1 MKKKLIIALVIL
13 SLVAAGIFYILTTG
27 NIGTKYNTADA
38 TRGEIEKYVEEV
50 GTISSENI
58 RRYYGNSVNR
68 VEKIEVELGEQVK
81 QGQLLLK
88 FEDTMDLE
96 IQKVKKQIDAME
108 ATYAEALSGADFES
122 INSVKIEIS
131 NIRNSISLA
140 EEHKKRIE
148 ELYKNEVATAIELEQ
163 AVNNLDQLR
172 SRLATAQNSYNL
184 LVKDLSENMKTKYES
199 EIDVLLLTL
208 ESLERNKENSIIYAD
223 FDGVITELNTFEGD
237 IPSGGM
243 KILEIQDPLNKTVL
257 IDFMVVDALN
267 IRPGMNAIVNDHDL
281 GIVIEKLTV
290 GKIYPKAFTTF
301 SELGVEENRQ
311 TVEIRLTESGKDLSF
326 GLKVDTKVMIEESRE
341 ALFIPEE
348 AIYEKDMKKYVRVL
362 EDGKS
367 VEREVIT
374 GIENNNH
381 IEIIEGLNEGEKVIL
396 NYEEN

>member
-27 NIGTKYNTADA
+27 NIGTKYNTAEA

-58 RRYYGNSVNR
+58 RVYYGNSINK
-68 VEKIEVELGEQVK
+68 VEKIEVELGEQVSE
-81 QGQLLLK
+81 GQLLLK
-88 FEDTMDLE
+88 FEDTMDIE
-96 IQKVKKQIDAME
+96 IQKVKKQIEAME
-108 ATYAEALSGADFES
+108 ATYTEALSGADFES

-131 NIRNSISLA
+131 SIRNSISLA
-140 EEHKKRIE
+140 EENKNRIE

-163 AVNNLDQLR
+163 AVNNLEQLK
-172 SRLATAQNSYNL
+172 SRLASAQNSYNL
-184 LVKDLSENMKTKYES
+184 LVKNLSDNMKRKYEA
-199 EIDVLLLTL
+199 EIDILLLSL
-208 ESLERNKENSIIYAD
+208 ESLERTKENSIIYAD

-243 KILEIQDPLNKTVL
+243 KILEIQDPLKKTVL

-267 IRPGMNAIVNDHDL
+267 IRPSMNAVVNDQNL
-281 GIVIEKLTV
+281 GIVIENLTV

-311 TVEIRLTESGKDLSF
+311 TVEIKLPESGKDLSF

-362 EDGKS
+362 EDGKP

-374 GIENNNH
+374 GIENNHH
-381 IEIIEGLNEGEKVIL
+381 IEIIEGLIEGEKVIL
-396 NYEEN
+396 NYEES

>member
-27 NIGTKYNTADA
+27 NIGTKYNTAEV

-58 RRYYGNSVNR
+58 RNYYGNSINR
-68 VEKIEVELGEQVK
+68 VELIEVELGEHVS

-88 FEDTMDLE
+88 FEDNMDIE
-96 IQKVKKQIDAME
+96 IQKVKKQIEAME
-108 ATYAEALSGADFES
+108 ATYTEALSGADFES

-131 NIRNSISLA
+131 SIRSSISLA

-148 ELYKNEVATAIELEQ
+148 ELYKNEVATAVELEQ
-163 AVNNLDQLR
+163 AVNNLEQLR
-172 SRLATAQNSYNL
+172 NQLASAQNSYNQ
-184 LVKDLSENMKTKYES
+184 LVKDLSENMKKKYEA
-199 EIDVLLLTL
+199 EIDVLLLAL
-208 ESLERNKENSIIYAD
+208 ESLERNKENATIYAD

-237 IPSGGM
+237 IPSAGI

-257 IDFMVVDALN
+257 IDFMAVDAHN
-267 IRPGMNAIVNDHDL
+267 IRQGMKAVVNDRNL
-281 GIVIEKLTV
+281 GIVIENLTV
-290 GKIYPKAFTTF
+290 SKIHPKAFTTF

-311 TVEIRLTESGKDLSF
+311 TVEIKLSDLGATLSF
-326 GLKVDTKVMIEESRE
+326 GLKVDTEVMIEESRG

-348 AIYEKDMKKYVRVL
+348 AIYDKDMKKYVKVM
-362 EDGKS
+362 EDGKP

-374 GIENNNH
+374 GINNNNKM
-381 IEIIEGLNEGEKVIL
+381 EIIDGLFEGEKVIL
-396 NYEEN
+396 NYAEN